1 MFRPLKVSQILK
13 KEAVIRDAEEG
24 MMNKAVYDSKGNK
37 IGKII
42 RIMGPV
48 TDAYGLVALNTE
60 FNSDEHMFVKL

>member
-1 MFRPLKVSQILK
+1 MKVSQILK

>member
-60 FNSDEHMFVKL
+60 LNSDEHMFVKL

>member
-48 TDAYGLVALNTE
+48 SDAYGLVALNTE
-60 FNSDEHMFVKL
+60 FNSDEHIFVKL